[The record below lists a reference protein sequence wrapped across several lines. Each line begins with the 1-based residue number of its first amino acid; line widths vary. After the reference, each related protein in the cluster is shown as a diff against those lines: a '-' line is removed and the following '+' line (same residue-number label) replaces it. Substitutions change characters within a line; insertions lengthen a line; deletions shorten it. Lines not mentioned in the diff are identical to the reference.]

1 MASAPLPS
9 VAITALAIPVVAGI
23 AWLAVGNAPMAWIA
37 VNALAL
43 VLAVALAFWLPLP
56 RSERGALILA
66 AAVVLAIWATAL
78 AGIPVEGV
86 RRWIGIGPVRL
97 HLGYLVLP
105 LLMVLAWRLRSPAA
119 VALLV
124 AALGATVL
132 QPDRAA
138 TVGLTAAAAV
148 LALQR
153 RDGPS
158 VLAFAA
164 GLAAC
169 FTVSQQPDD
178 LAPVRFVEQVQSDAW
193 AMHPAAGLVLTLAA
207 LTPLLLLRHTSAAA
221 APLAAFLTA
230 AGLMVFAGP
239 YPSIL
244 IGYGAAP
251 ILGFGLALAALR
263 CQSQGR

>member
-23 AWLAVGNAPMAWIA
+23 AWLAVGSAPMAWIA

-43 VLAVALAFWLPLP
+43 VLAVALAFWLP

-78 AGIPVEGV
+78 TAIPVEGV
-86 RRWIGIGPVRL
+86 RRWISIGPVRL
-97 HLGYLVLP
+97 HLGYLLLP
-105 LLMVLAWRLRSPAA
+105 LLAVLAWRLRSPAA
-119 VALLV
+119 AALLV

-132 QPDRAA
+132 QPDRAV
-138 TVGLTAAAAV
+138 TVGLTAAVAF

-193 AMHPAAGLVLTLAA
+193 AMQPAAGLVLTLAA

-230 AGLMVFAGP
+230 AGLMAFAGP

-263 CQSQGR
+263 CQNQVR